1 MHIGFNGVISA
12 MFLKDLAAKTHRGL
26 EGRVRKGKSA
36 GGVSYGYRVV
46 RAFRADGTPVTGE
59 REIDADQAAIGVRIF
74 REYDAGHSARTIA
87 AGLNADG
94 IPRPDSGKGNITWG
108 PSTISGNW
116 KRGTGILNNELHIG
130 RLVWN
135 RQTFV
140 KDPDTQKRQAR
151 LNGPQDWVIEAVP
164 DLRIIDEVLW
174 DRVKARQASIREDM
188 NPAGVRNDRSLRP
201 ERARRPSYLF
211 SGLLKC
217 GRCGTSY
224 TLVNKTRYGCASARN
239 KGGAICTNRAT
250 IELEVVEDRVLSGLR
265 DSLLHPELIATFI
278 EEYRRAFNAE
288 AAGADAAREQ
298 ARRHLAQV
306 DKKISG
312 ILAAIEDGMYQPSM
326 KDRLTDLE
334 GEKRRLGTY
343 LEQSPKPPA
352 LRLHPSLSEL
362 YRTKIL
368 NLASTLRD
376 PDLKSEATEAL
387 RGLISEIRLVPD
399 VRAPNGHL
407 IELA

>member
-1 MHIGFNGVISA
+1 M
-12 MFLKDLAAKTHRGL
+12 
-26 EGRVRKGKSA
+26 
-36 GGVSYGYRVV
+36 
-46 RAFRADGTPVTGE
+46 
-59 REIDADQAAIGVRIF
+59 
-74 REYDAGHSARTIA
+74 
-87 AGLNADG
+87 
-94 IPRPDSGKGNITWG
+94 
-108 PSTISGNW
+108 
-116 KRGTGILNNELHIG
+116 
-130 RLVWN
+130 
-135 RQTFV
+135 
-140 KDPDTQKRQAR
+140 
-151 LNGPQDWVIEAVP
+151 
-164 DLRIIDEVLW
+164 
-174 DRVKARQASIREDM
+174 
-188 NPAGVRNDRSLRP
+188 
-201 ERARRPSYLF
+201 
-211 SGLLKC
+211 
-217 GRCGTSY
+217 
-224 TLVNKTRYGCASARN
+224 
-239 KGGAICTNRAT
+239 
-250 IELEVVEDRVLSGLR
+250 LSGLR

-278 EEYRRAFNAE
+278 EEYRRAFNVE

-376 PDLKSEATEAL
+376 PDLKGEATEAL

-407 IELA
+407 IELAGDLAGILALGEGQTTRPASSAGPKSETMVAGGRIDLDRTTKKITNRQ